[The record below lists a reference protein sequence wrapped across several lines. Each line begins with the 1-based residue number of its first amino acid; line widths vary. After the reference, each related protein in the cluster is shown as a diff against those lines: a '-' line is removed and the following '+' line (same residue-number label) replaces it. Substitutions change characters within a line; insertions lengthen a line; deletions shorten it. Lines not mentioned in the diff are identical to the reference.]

1 MVFGLWRILTSVPG
15 GARTLVS
22 RHGAPSP
29 RYFVA
34 RNRTPSIV
42 DGLFLAR
49 PTSQSVHGTCRRY
62 THPRGAN
69 VYSDLMRTNIV
80 IDDQLLAEAQRL
92 SGAPTKRQRSSSRCR
107 SSYVVVHGERCSIS
121 RGESSGKATS
131 VSRGFRVIVVDTS
144 VWVDF
149 FRDQSTPKVEKFVA
163 LVEDDAGIAITDVI
177 LTEILQGLRSERD
190 VRRVERRWSSSKS
203 CVSTT
208 STTSGARRRCIEA
221 RGARASRSA
230 EHSTV

>member
-1 MVFGLWRILTSVPG
+1 MEHRTTHDEIGRRDLADLIELLDPPNTEFEVGPGLRLRLLEHRRIRIDTDHPAGRHQLREPDCELTSTAPDIHHDRVCVRRMTRDERLVEDPVVFGLWRILTSVPG

-92 SGAPTKRQRSSSRCR
+92 SGAPTKR
-107 SSYVVVHGERCSIS
+107 
-121 RGESSGKATS
+121 AT
-131 VSRGFRVIVVDTS
+131 VEFALQELVRR
-144 VWVDF
+144 
-149 FRDQSTPKVEKFVA
+149 RARRKV
-163 LVEDDAGIAITDVI
+163 LD
-177 LTEILQGLRSERD
+177 LQG
-190 VRRVERRWSSSKS
+190 RVEWEGDLGKS
-203 CVSTT
+203 
-208 STTSGARRRCIEA
+208 R
-221 RGARASRSA
+221 RSA
-230 EHSTV
+230 